1 MVLLLGV
8 GAWLLGQQL
17 ASSSPPRHV
26 ANRSPSV
33 PSGVVSFQD
42 AAGAFAV
49 SYPSSWQQ
57 LPSTDAQVSL
67 LAASSAGASL
77 QVRKTAIG
85 APVTAANLGAGK
97 TLADRVV
104 KSGKHVTFLRP
115 PQQVTLGG
123 LPGYLYLYTFD
134 DPATG
139 QRGAHA
145 HYFLFAGTTVI
156 TLVFQALP
164 ENRMLSLAPL
174 FDRIAGTF
182 RTPAG

>member
-1 MVLLLGV
+1 M
-8 GAWLLGQQL
+8 
-17 ASSSPPRHV
+17 
-26 ANRSPSV
+26 
-33 PSGVVSFQD
+33 
-42 AAGAFAV
+42 
-49 SYPSSWQQ
+49 
-57 LPSTDAQVSL
+57 
-67 LAASSAGASL
+67 
-77 QVRKTAIG
+77 RKTPLG

-115 PQQVTLGG
+115 PEQVTLGG

-134 DPATG
+134 VAGTA

-145 HYFLFAGTTVI
+145 HYFLFAGTTLI

-164 ENRMLSLAPL
+164 ANQILSLAPL

-182 RTPAG
+182 RTSAG